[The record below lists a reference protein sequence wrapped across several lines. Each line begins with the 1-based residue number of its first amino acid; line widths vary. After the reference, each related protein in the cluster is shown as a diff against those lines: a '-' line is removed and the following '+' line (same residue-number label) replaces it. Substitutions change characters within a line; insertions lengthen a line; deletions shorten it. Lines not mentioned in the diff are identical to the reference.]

1 MYTNLNRRYNVF
13 PDEDTSYCMPANIA
27 QFFFDIG

>member
-13 PDEDTSYCMPANIA
+13 PEKDTYCMPANIA